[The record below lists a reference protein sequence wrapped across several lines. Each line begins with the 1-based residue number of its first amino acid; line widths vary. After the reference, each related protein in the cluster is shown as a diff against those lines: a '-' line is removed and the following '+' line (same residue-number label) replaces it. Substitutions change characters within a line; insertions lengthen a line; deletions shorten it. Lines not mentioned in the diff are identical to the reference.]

1 MGVALFIAL
10 AAQAVAPSPS
20 SPTGLYACIDQYAV
34 KYEVSAEQ
42 PSDIA
47 TAVVVACGREIDA
60 YFPSKDDQLRASS
73 RKLVHDAA
81 VAAVI
86 RIRAERHRSGSKE

>member
-1 MGVALFIAL
+1 MGSAVFIAM
-10 AAQAVAPSPS
+10 AMQASGATSPSPA
-20 SPTGLYACIDQYAV
+20 GLYACIDEYAA

-42 PSDIA
+42 PPDIA

-60 YFPSKDDQLRASS
+60 YFPSKDEQARASS
-73 RKLVHDAA
+73 RRLVHDAA

-86 RIRAERHRSGSKE
+86 RIRAERRRSGS